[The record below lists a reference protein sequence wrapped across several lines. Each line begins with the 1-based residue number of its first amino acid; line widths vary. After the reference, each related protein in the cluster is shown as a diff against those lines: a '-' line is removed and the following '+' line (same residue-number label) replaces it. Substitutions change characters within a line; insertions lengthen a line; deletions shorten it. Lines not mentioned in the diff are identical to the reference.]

1 MSAPPGKV
9 RAATADYRAEMD
21 WMSEFLKEKCVLREG
36 AKTKAGELYGALGTW
51 WSDDDDGLPSQSE
64 FGRRLRTA
72 GLRSFKKGVKWWS
85 GIALQ

>member
-1 MSAPPGKV
+1 M
-9 RAATADYRAEMD
+9 AATADYRAECD
-21 WMSEFLKEKCVLREG
+21 WMSGFIAERCILKEG
-36 AKTKAGELYGALGTW
+36 AETKAGELYGALGTW
-51 WSDDDDGLPSQSE
+51 WSDDDDGPPSQKE